1 MTGADRARR
10 RYAPWLLAGVLA
22 ACATPPPAPVGKPV
36 PAPARPTVPPSA
48 AVSPS
53 PVGQPPPKSAVLP
66 SPSPSP
72 ATAAGSAPA
81 GGPSAT
87 PTIEVA
93 APAAAK
99 PDATG
104 TVNGAP
110 VAKPSPEPVEPP
122 DTAKPAAAPAN
133 GIAIALVLPL
143 DSAVYGR
150 AAAAVRAG
158 FIAAAEAAATPTR
171 VIVQAEGDPLPG
183 FSEARKLG
191 ARVIVG
197 PLVRDDLRTLAA
209 AHIDLPTTLAL
220 NQLDEG
226 LPLPERVYALSLGI
240 EAEGRQLARLLRA
253 QGAQTVAVVS
263 DDVPLQRRFG
273 SAFVGEWILHGGGPP
288 ETFRFARAPEDLTK
302 LRRDLSRSPL
312 DAVLLAVDGSDVAL
326 LKQFV
331 GATPSY
337 TSSQANDRLQL
348 ESQHDLDD
356 LQFVELPWLAEPDS
370 PALEGLPRGNYSNT
384 SLERLYAL
392 GIDAFRVAKAFVDGP
407 PGQLEIDGATG
418 HLTLGESR
426 VFSREG
432 QLMRLRDGRV
442 EVVSPR

>member
-1 MTGADRARR
+1 VAESSQESA
-10 RYAPWLLAGVLA
+10 APPE
-22 ACATPPPAPVGKPV
+22 ATQPTA
-36 PAPARPTVPPSA
+36 ARP
-48 AVSPS
+48 
-53 PVGQPPPKSAVLP
+53 
-66 SPSPSP
+66 
-72 ATAAGSAPA
+72 
-81 GGPSAT
+81 
-87 PTIEVA
+87 
-93 APAAAK
+93 
-99 PDATG
+99 
-104 TVNGAP
+104 
-110 VAKPSPEPVEPP
+110 
-122 DTAKPAAAPAN
+122 N
-133 GIAIALVLPL
+133 GIAIVLVLPL

-150 AAAAVRAG
+150 ASAAVRAG
-158 FIAAAEAAATPTR
+158 FIAAASADAARIR
-171 VIVQAEGDPLPG
+171 VIAHPEGDPLPG
-183 FSEARKLG
+183 FSEARRLG
-191 ARVIVG
+191 ARVVVG

-209 AHIDLPTTLAL
+209 AQLDLPTTLAL

-226 LPLPERVYALSLGI
+226 LPLPERVYTLSLAI

-263 DDVPLQRRFG
+263 ADVPLQKRFG
-273 SAFVGEWILHGGGPP
+273 SAFVGEWILQGGGPP
-288 ETFRFARAPEDLTK
+288 ETFRFARAPEELTK
-302 LRRDLSRSPL
+302 LRRDLTRTPH

-356 LQFVELPWLAEPDS
+356 LQFVELPWLADPGS

-392 GIDAFRVAKAFVDGP
+392 GIDAFRIAKAFVDGP
-407 PGQLEIDGATG
+407 PGKFEIDGATG

-426 VFSREG
+426 VFAREG

-442 EVVSPR
+442 EVVAPR